1 MKGVVIEGNKSIVIY
16 EGEKTDIVYKVQ
28 MYERD
33 NSFKNLNDLRII
45 LNELSKKQLT
55 QEQKTSLDTFQNFIG
70 GFIVTIDNKLKIQT
84 INNVDFSEIFE
95 NINFYDKEREEKR
108 INDEKYVA
116 YVIAFH
122 MTEVKYYE
130 YKNIFVSGS
139 KVKIIEYYGKGGFDP
154 LDSKNGYVHNVESV
168 DYYE

>member
-1 MKGVVIEGNKSIVIY
+1 MKKLKKSVLFYTILYAILLYTLYLILEKFNLMFRQWVNIISFIIIGSGCIIGIGQVIFSILAYKPEHV
-16 EGEKTDIVYKVQ
+16 VYK
-28 MYERD
+28 
-33 NSFKNLNDLRII
+33 
-45 LNELSKKQLT
+45 
-55 QEQKTSLDTFQNFIG
+55 
-70 GFIVTIDNKLKIQT
+70 
-84 INNVDFSEIFE
+84 
-95 NINFYDKEREEKR
+95 
-108 INDEKYVA
+108 NDEKYVA

>member
-1 MKGVVIEGNKSIVIY
+1 MYSFTVVPVIPFSSSSFEPFLLSSFHTIPEILYTSPDVFPPELFPLLFPPLSVLFGFLFIIFVISLVIIGPFVYIFSILAYKPEHV
-16 EGEKTDIVYKVQ
+16 VYK
-28 MYERD
+28 
-33 NSFKNLNDLRII
+33 
-45 LNELSKKQLT
+45 
-55 QEQKTSLDTFQNFIG
+55 
-70 GFIVTIDNKLKIQT
+70 
-84 INNVDFSEIFE
+84 
-95 NINFYDKEREEKR
+95 
-108 INDEKYVA
+108 NDEKYVA

>member
-1 MKGVVIEGNKSIVIY
+1 MKKLKKSVLFYTILYAILLYTLYLILEKFNLMFRQWVNIISFIIIGSGCIIGIGQVIFSINKKWLKIVLGIIFVISLVIIDPFVYIFSILAYKPEHV
-16 EGEKTDIVYKVQ
+16 VYK
-28 MYERD
+28 
-33 NSFKNLNDLRII
+33 
-45 LNELSKKQLT
+45 
-55 QEQKTSLDTFQNFIG
+55 
-70 GFIVTIDNKLKIQT
+70 
-84 INNVDFSEIFE
+84 
-95 NINFYDKEREEKR
+95 
-108 INDEKYVA
+108 NDEKYVA

>member
-1 MKGVVIEGNKSIVIY
+1 MKKLKKSVLFYTILYAILLYTLYLILEKFNLMFRQWVNIISFIIIGIGCIIGIGQVIFSINKKWLKIVLGIIFVISLVIIGPFVYIFSILAYKPEHV
-16 EGEKTDIVYKVQ
+16 VYK
-28 MYERD
+28 
-33 NSFKNLNDLRII
+33 
-45 LNELSKKQLT
+45 
-55 QEQKTSLDTFQNFIG
+55 
-70 GFIVTIDNKLKIQT
+70 
-84 INNVDFSEIFE
+84 
-95 NINFYDKEREEKR
+95 
-108 INDEKYVA
+108 NDEKYVA